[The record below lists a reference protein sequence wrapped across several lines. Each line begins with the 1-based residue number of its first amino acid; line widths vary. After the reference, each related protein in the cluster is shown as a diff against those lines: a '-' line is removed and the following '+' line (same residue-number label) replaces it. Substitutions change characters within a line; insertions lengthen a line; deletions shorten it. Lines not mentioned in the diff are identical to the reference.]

1 MGLFD
6 RLSRVVRANLND
18 MVSKAED
25 PEKMLEQAVSDMQED
40 LVQVRQAVA
49 RAIAEQRQTE
59 QKYSKDQSEA
69 NKWEQRAKLALSKRD
84 ENLAREA
91 LKRKKD
97 FTETAAILKNQL
109 DQQTVQVDSLRKNLI
124 ALESKISE
132 AKTKKNMLVARSRA
146 AKANEQ
152 LQKTLGS
159 IDTSSSVSAFERMEE
174 KVVQLEASSQAYG
187 ELGGIGIE
195 NQFAALESGSDVE
208 DELAMLKA
216 QMSGGEGVLPGTASN
231 QPTLPQATTVRDS
244 AVDAELEELRSKLKE
259 M

>member
-59 QKYSKDQSEA
+59 QKYIKDQSEA
-69 NKWEQRAKLALSKRD
+69 VKWEQRAKLALSKGD
-84 ENLAREA
+84 ETLAREA

-109 DQQTVQVDSLRKNLI
+109 DQQTVQVESLRKNLI

-146 AKANEQ
+146 AKANEE

-159 IDTSSSVSAFERMEE
+159 IDTSSSMSAFERMEE
-174 KVVQLEASSQAYG
+174 KVVQIEARSQAYG

-195 NQFAALESGSDVE
+195 NQFAALESGSDVD
-208 DELAMLKA
+208 DELALLKA
-216 QMSGGEGVLPGTASN
+216 EMSGGALPGTTSS

-259 M
+259 L

>member
-69 NKWEQRAKLALSKRD
+69 NKWEQRAKLALSKGD
-84 ENLAREA
+84 ETLAREA

-109 DQQTVQVDSLRKNLI
+109 DQQTVQVESLRKNLI

-146 AKANEQ
+146 AKANE
-152 LQKTLGS
+152 
-159 IDTSSSVSAFERMEE
+159 
-174 KVVQLEASSQAYG
+174 

-195 NQFAALESGSDVE
+195 NQFAALESGSDVD

-216 QMSGGEGVLPGTASN
+216 QMSGGALPPSTTSS

-259 M
+259 L

>member
-1 MGLFD
+1 
-6 RLSRVVRANLND
+6 

-25 PEKMLEQAVSDMQED
+25 PEKILEQAVSDMQED
-40 LVQVRQAVA
+40 LVQLRQAVA

-59 QKYSKDQSEA
+59 QKYSREQSEA
-69 NKWEQRAKLALSKRD
+69 SKWEQRAKLALSKGD
-84 ENLAREA
+84 ETLAREA

-97 FTETAAILKNQL
+97 LTETATLLKNQL

-132 AKTKKNMLVARSRA
+132 AKTKKNMLVARSKA
-146 AKANEQ
+146 AKANEE

-159 IDTSSSVSAFERMEE
+159 IDTSGSLSAFERMEE
-174 KVVQLEASSQAYG
+174 KVMKIEAQSQAYS
-187 ELGGIGIE
+187 ELGGMGIE
-195 NQFAALESGSDVE
+195 QEFAKLESGSDVD

-216 QMSGGEGVLPGTASN
+216 EMSGTPLPPVSS
-231 QPTLPQATTVRDS
+231 ATTALPPSVPQDTV
-244 AVDAELEELRSKLKE
+244 VDAELEELRKKLKE

>member
-59 QKYSKDQSEA
+59 QKYIKDQSEA
-69 NKWEQRAKLALSKRD
+69 NKWEQRAKLALSKGD
-84 ENLAREA
+84 ETLAREA

-109 DQQTVQVDSLRKNLI
+109 DQQTVQVESLRKNLI

-174 KVVQLEASSQAYG
+174 KVVQIEARSQAYG

-195 NQFAALESGSDVE
+195 NQFAALESGSDVD
-208 DELAMLKA
+208 DELALLKA
-216 QMSGGEGVLPGTASN
+216 EMSGGALPGTTSS

-259 M
+259 L

>member
-69 NKWEQRAKLALSKRD
+69 NKWEQRAKLALSKGD
-84 ENLAREA
+84 ETLAREA

-159 IDTSSSVSAFERMEE
+159 IDTSSSMSAFERMEE
-174 KVVQLEASSQAYG
+174 KVVQIEARSQAYG

-195 NQFAALESGSDVE
+195 NQFAALESGSDVD
-208 DELAMLKA
+208 DELALLKA
-216 QMSGGEGVLPGTASN
+216 EMSGGALPGTTSS

-259 M
+259 L

>member
-59 QKYSKDQSEA
+59 QKYIKDQSEA
-69 NKWEQRAKLALSKRD
+69 VKWEQRAKLALSKGD
-84 ENLAREA
+84 ETLAREA

-146 AKANEQ
+146 AKANEE

-159 IDTSSSVSAFERMEE
+159 IDTSSSMSAFERMEE
-174 KVVQLEASSQAYG
+174 KVVQIEARSQAYG

-195 NQFAALESGSDVE
+195 NQFAALESGSDVD
-208 DELAMLKA
+208 DELALLKA
-216 QMSGGEGVLPGTASN
+216 EMSGGALPGTTSS

-259 M
+259 L

>member
-25 PEKMLEQAVSDMQED
+25 PEKILEQAVSDMQED
-40 LVQVRQAVA
+40 LVQLRQAVA

-59 QKYSKDQSEA
+59 QKYSKEQSEA
-69 NKWEQRAKLALSKRD
+69 NKWEQRAKLALSKGD
-84 ENLAREA
+84 ETLAREA

-97 FTETAAILKNQL
+97 YTETAAILKNQL
-109 DQQTVQVDSLRKNLI
+109 DQQTLQVDSLRKNLI

-146 AKANEQ
+146 AKANEE
-152 LQKTLGS
+152 LQKTLGG
-159 IDTSSSVSAFERMEE
+159 IDTSGSMSAFERMEE
-174 KVVQLEASSQAYG
+174 KVMQLEASSQAYG

-195 NQFAALESGSDVE
+195 QEFAKLEAGSDVD
-208 DELAMLKA
+208 DELALLKA
-216 QMSGGEGVLPGTASN
+216 QMSGGALPGTTSS
-231 QPTLPQATTVRDS
+231 QPTLPQATTVSDS

-259 M
+259 L

>member
-69 NKWEQRAKLALSKRD
+69 NKWEQRAKLALSKGD

-109 DQQTVQVDSLRKNLI
+109 DQQTVQVESLRKNLI

-146 AKANEQ
+146 AKANEE

-159 IDTSSSVSAFERMEE
+159 IDTSSSMSAFERMEA
-174 KVVQLEASSQAYG
+174 KVIESEARGQAIG
-187 ELGGIGIE
+187 EISGVGIE
-195 NQFAALESGSDVE
+195 QEFARLESGSDVD
-208 DELAMLKA
+208 DELALLKA
-216 QMSGGEGVLPGTASN
+216 QMSGGILPSTTSN
-231 QPTLPQATTVRDS
+231 QRDLPPANTLRDS

-259 M
+259 L

>member
-25 PEKMLEQAVSDMQED
+25 PEKMLEQAVSEMQED
-40 LVQVRQAVA
+40 LVQVRQAIA

-69 NKWEQRAKLALSKRD
+69 NKWEQRAKLALSKGD
-84 ENLAREA
+84 ETLAREA

-146 AKANEQ
+146 AKANEEI
-152 LQKTLGS
+152 QKTLGS
-159 IDTSSSVSAFERMEE
+159 IDTSSSVGAFERMEE
-174 KVVQLEASSQAYG
+174 KVMQLEARSQAIG
-187 ELGGIGIE
+187 EITGSDIDR
-195 NQFAALESGSDVE
+195 QFIALESGSDVD

-216 QMSGGEGVLPGTASN
+216 QMSGGALPGTASS
-231 QPTLPQATTVRDS
+231 QPNLPQATTVRDS

-259 M
+259 L

>member
-69 NKWEQRAKLALSKRD
+69 NKWEQRAKLALAKGD

-97 FTETAAILKNQL
+97 CTETAAILKNQL

-146 AKANEQ
+146 AKANEE

-159 IDTSSSVSAFERMEE
+159 INTSSSVGAFERMEA
-174 KVVQLEASSQAYG
+174 KVIELEASSQAYG
-187 ELGGIGIE
+187 ELEGIGIE
-195 NQFAALESGSDVE
+195 HQFAALEAGSDVD

-216 QMSGGEGVLPGTASN
+216 QMSGGALPPSTTSS

-259 M
+259 L

>member
-69 NKWEQRAKLALSKRD
+69 NKWEQRAKLALSKGD
-84 ENLAREA
+84 ETLAREA

-109 DQQTVQVDSLRKNLI
+109 DQQTVQVESLRKNLI

-146 AKANEQ
+146 AKANEEI
-152 LQKTLGS
+152 QKTLGS
-159 IDTSSSVSAFERMEE
+159 IDTSSSMSAFERMEE
-174 KVVQLEASSQAYG
+174 KVVQIEARSQAIG
-187 ELGGIGIE
+187 ELGGIDME
-195 NQFAALESGSDVE
+195 RQFAALESGSDVE

-216 QMSGGEGVLPGTASN
+216 QMSGGALPPSTASS

-244 AVDAELEELRSKLKE
+244 VVDAELEELRSKLKE
-259 M
+259 L

>member
-69 NKWEQRAKLALSKRD
+69 NKWEQRAKLALSKGD
-84 ENLAREA
+84 ETLAREA

-97 FTETAAILKNQL
+97 CTETAAILKNQL

-152 LQKTLGS
+152 IQKTLGS
-159 IDTSSSVSAFERMEE
+159 INTSSSVDAFERMEE
-174 KVVQLEASSQAYG
+174 KVMQLEASSQAIG
-187 ELGGIGIE
+187 EITGSDME
-195 NQFAALESGSDVE
+195 RQFAALESGSDVE

-216 QMSGGEGVLPGTASN
+216 QMSGGVLPGTASS
-231 QPTLPQATTVRDS
+231 QPSLPQATTVRDS

-259 M
+259 L

>member
-69 NKWEQRAKLALSKRD
+69 NKWEQRAKLALSKGD

-146 AKANEQ
+146 AKANEE

-159 IDTSSSVSAFERMEE
+159 INTSSSVGAFERMEA
-174 KVVQLEASSQAYG
+174 KVIELEASSQAYG
-187 ELGGIGIE
+187 ELEGIGIE
-195 NQFAALESGSDVE
+195 HQFAALEAGSDVD
-208 DELAMLKA
+208 DELALLKA
-216 QMSGGEGVLPGTASN
+216 QMSGGVLPSTTSN
-231 QPTLPQATTVRDS
+231 QSNLPPATTVSDS
-244 AVDAELEELRSKLKE
+244 AVDAELAELRSKLKE

>member
-69 NKWEQRAKLALSKRD
+69 NKWEQRAKLALSKGD
-84 ENLAREA
+84 ETLAREA

-109 DQQTVQVDSLRKNLI
+109 DQQTVQVESLRKNLI

-146 AKANEQ
+146 AKANEEI
-152 LQKTLGS
+152 QKTLGS
-159 IDTSSSVSAFERMEE
+159 IDTSSSMSAFERMEE
-174 KVVQLEASSQAYG
+174 KVMQIEARSQAIG
-187 ELGGIGIE
+187 EITGSDME
-195 NQFAALESGSDVE
+195 RQFAALESGSDVD
-208 DELAMLKA
+208 DELALLKA
-216 QMSGGEGVLPGTASN
+216 QMSGGALPGTTSS

-259 M
+259 L

>member
-25 PEKMLEQAVSDMQED
+25 PEKMLEQAVSEMQED

-69 NKWEQRAKLALSKRD
+69 NKWEQRAKLALSKGD
-84 ENLAREA
+84 ETLAREA

-146 AKANEQ
+146 AKANEE

-159 IDTSSSVSAFERMEE
+159 IDTSSSMSAFERMEE
-174 KVVQLEASSQAYG
+174 KVVQIEARSQAYG

-195 NQFAALESGSDVE
+195 NQFAALESGSDVD
-208 DELAMLKA
+208 DELALLKA
-216 QMSGGEGVLPGTASN
+216 EMSGGVLPSTTSN
-231 QPTLPQATTVRDS
+231 QRDLPPANTVRDS

-259 M
+259 L

>member
-69 NKWEQRAKLALSKRD
+69 NKWEQRAKLALSKGD
-84 ENLAREA
+84 ETLAREA

-97 FTETAAILKNQL
+97 LTETAAILKNQL

-152 LQKTLGS
+152 IQKTLGS
-159 IDTSSSVSAFERMEE
+159 INTSSSVGAFERMEE
-174 KVVQLEASSQAYG
+174 KVMQLEASSQALA
-187 ELGGIGIE
+187 ELGPSDME
-195 NQFAALESGSDVE
+195 RQFAAPRSHWL
-208 DELAMLKA
+208 M
-216 QMSGGEGVLPGTASN
+216 VLCTASIG
-231 QPTLPQATTVRDS
+231 
-244 AVDAELEELRSKLKE
+244 
-259 M
+259 

>member
-69 NKWEQRAKLALSKRD
+69 NKWEQRAKLALSKGD
-84 ENLAREA
+84 ETLAREA

-132 AKTKKNMLVARSRA
+132 AKTKKNMLVARSKA

-174 KVVQLEASSQAYG
+174 KVMQLEASSQAYG
-187 ELGGIGIE
+187 ELDGIGIE
-195 NQFAALESGSDVE
+195 HQFAALEAGSDVD
-208 DELAMLKA
+208 DELALLKA
-216 QMSGGEGVLPGTASN
+216 QMLPGSATS
-231 QPTLPQATTVRDS
+231 QPTLPQATTVSDS

-259 M
+259 L

>member
-59 QKYSKDQSEA
+59 QKYSKDQSEG
-69 NKWEQRAKLALSKRD
+69 
-84 ENLAREA
+84 
-91 LKRKKD
+91 KKD

-109 DQQTVQVDSLRKNLI
+109 DQQTVQVESLRKNLI

-146 AKANEQ
+146 AKANEE

-159 IDTSSSVSAFERMEE
+159 INTSSSVGAFERMEA
-174 KVVQLEASSQAYG
+174 KVIELEATSQAYG

-195 NQFAALESGSDVE
+195 NQFAALESGSDVD

-216 QMSGGEGVLPGTASN
+216 QMSGGALPPSTTSS
-231 QPTLPQATTVRDS
+231 QPTLPQ
-244 AVDAELEELRSKLKE
+244 EW
-259 M
+259 MQN

>member
-69 NKWEQRAKLALSKRD
+69 NKWEQRAKLALSKGD
-84 ENLAREA
+84 ETLAREA

-97 FTETAAILKNQL
+97 CTETAAILKNQL

-152 LQKTLGS
+152 IQKTLGS
-159 IDTSSSVSAFERMEE
+159 INTSSSVDAFERMEE
-174 KVVQLEASSQAYG
+174 KVMQLEASSQAIG
-187 ELGGIGIE
+187 EITGSDME
-195 NQFAALESGSDVE
+195 RQFAALESGSDVE
-208 DELAMLKA
+208 DELALLKA
-216 QMSGGEGVLPGTASN
+216 QMLLGKTAYP
-231 QPTLPQATTVRDS
+231 PTLKDS

-259 M
+259 L

>member
-69 NKWEQRAKLALSKRD
+69 VKWEQRAKLALSKGD
-84 ENLAREA
+84 ETLAREA

-109 DQQTVQVDSLRKNLI
+109 DQQTVQVESLRKNLI

-146 AKANEQ
+146 AKANEEI
-152 LQKTLGS
+152 QKTLGS
-159 IDTSSSVSAFERMEE
+159 IDTSSSMSAFERMEA
-174 KVVQLEASSQAYG
+174 KVIESEARGQAIA
-187 ELGGIGIE
+187 EIGGVGIE
-195 NQFAALESGSDVE
+195 QEFARLESGSDVE

-216 QMSGGEGVLPGTASN
+216 QMSGGALPGTASS

-259 M
+259 L

>member
-25 PEKMLEQAVSDMQED
+25 PEKILEQAVNDMQED
-40 LVQVRQAVA
+40 LVQLRQAVA

-59 QKYSKDQSEA
+59 QKYSKEQSEA
-69 NKWEQRAKLALSKRD
+69 VKWEQRAKLALSKGD
-84 ENLAREA
+84 ETLAREA

-97 FTETAAILKNQL
+97 YTETATILKNQL

-132 AKTKKNMLVARSRA
+132 AKTKKNMLVARSKA
-146 AKANEQ
+146 AKANEE
-152 LQKTLGS
+152 LQKTLGG
-159 IDTSSSVSAFERMEE
+159 IDTSSSMGAFERMEE
-174 KVVQLEASSQAYG
+174 KVMQLESRSQAYG

-195 NQFAALESGSDVE
+195 QEFAKLEAGSDVD
-208 DELAMLKA
+208 DELALLKA
-216 QMSGGEGVLPGTASN
+216 QMSGGALPSSTTS
-231 QPTLPQATTVRDS
+231 QPTLPQATTVNDS
-244 AVDAELEELRSKLKE
+244 VVDAELEELRSKLKE
-259 M
+259 L

>member
-69 NKWEQRAKLALSKRD
+69 NKWEQRAKLALSKGD
-84 ENLAREA
+84 ETLAREA

-97 FTETAAILKNQL
+97 CTETAAILKNQL

-152 LQKTLGS
+152 IQKTLGS
-159 IDTSSSVSAFERMEE
+159 INTSSSVDAFERMEE
-174 KVVQLEASSQAYG
+174 KVMQLEASSQAIG
-187 ELGGIGIE
+187 EITGSDME
-195 NQFAALESGSDVE
+195 RQFAALESGSDVE
-208 DELAMLKA
+208 DELALLKA
-216 QMSGGEGVLPGTASN
+216 QMSGGVLPPAQLLVN
-231 QPTLPQATTVRDS
+231 PLYPKQPPSGIR
-244 AVDAELEELRSKLKE
+244 
-259 M
+259 